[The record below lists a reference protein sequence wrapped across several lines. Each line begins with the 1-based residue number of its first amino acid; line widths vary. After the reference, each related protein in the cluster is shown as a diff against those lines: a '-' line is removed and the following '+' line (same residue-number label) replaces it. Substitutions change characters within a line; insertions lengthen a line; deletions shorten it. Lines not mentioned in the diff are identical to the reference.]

1 MQGIVIGF
9 NVRLLSEAAKIAKR
23 EGVEVRLYRVIYEV
37 IDDIEKAIKGLIE
50 PRLVEETL
58 GRAEVRAI
66 FKIPRWERLLVLM

>member
-1 MQGIVIGF
+1 MG
-9 NVRLLSEAAKIAKR
+9 
-23 EGVEVRLYRVIYEV
+23 RLYRVIYEV

-66 FKIPRWERLLVLM
+66 FKIPGGEIAGSYVTQGKIERGL

>member
-1 MQGIVIGF
+1 
-9 NVRLLSEAAKIAKR
+9 
-23 EGVEVRLYRVIYEV
+23 VEVRLYRVIYEV

-66 FKIPRWERLLVLM
+66 FKNTPGGRDCWFLCDPG